1 MFMTHPWRIVHRFS
15 PKQDALVTQRG
26 AQCSVFFDN
35 QFYDNVKCA
44 RKGVTSLAWPKPKL
58 KINFHKDHVRDGI
71 T

>member
-1 MFMTHPWRIVHRFS
+1 MSHQWCMVHRFS

-26 AQCSVFFDN
+26 AQCSVFFN
-35 QFYDNVKCA
+35 KQFYDNVKCA

-58 KINFHKDHVRDGI
+58 KINFHKDHVRHGV